1 MNQHTKDGF
10 VTELALNDEKRLVEA
25 TRRMVRSLP
34 KLPHPRDLY
43 SQVFAG
49 TRHPWRTLLWLHKVA
64 IRAGAPKEDALA
76 LLDEMRAWVE
86 SQYPAE
92 DLPCLPEIICI
103 ETAAEGPENVAE
115 TAAAISPTPTNLER
129 LEDRLRVSLRESR
142 RLLERV
148 QRDRRERATSSHTTW
163 HRPMGAPGTS
173 PRSVA

>member
-1 MNQHTKDGF
+1 MNQHSKDGF
-10 VTELALNDEKRLVEA
+10 VTELALGDEKRLVEA

-86 SQYPAE
+86 NQYPAE
-92 DLPCLPEIICI
+92 QLPPLPECI
-103 ETAAEGPENVAE
+103 RLETAAEGPENEAEVAV
-115 TAAAISPTPTNLER
+115 ALAPTPANRER
-129 LEDRLRVSLRESR
+129 LEERLRVRLRESR

-148 QRDRRERATSSHTTW
+148 QRDQRESASFV
-163 HRPMGAPGTS
+163 RPMGAPSTS
-173 PRSVA
+173 QPRRTA